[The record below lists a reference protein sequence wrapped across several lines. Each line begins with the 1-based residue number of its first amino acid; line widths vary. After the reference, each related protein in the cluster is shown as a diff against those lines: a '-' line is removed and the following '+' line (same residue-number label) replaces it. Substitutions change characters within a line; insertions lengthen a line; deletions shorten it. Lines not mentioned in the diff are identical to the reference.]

1 MQRRQ
6 HGAER
11 ISLRG
16 SYPLAFV
23 LGVPMPATVKDPPT
37 QMWIQYSSGA
47 LLLRGD
53 GTFDLNVDGETL
65 TGTVHAANWPGD
77 GPISDGKIEGDRVR
91 FTMVGTLPYTTNGG
105 VGYPKLCFNGTRHGS
120 EMKLETRWAEARRPC
135 DDGKLYPMAAKKLL
149 D

>member
-53 GTFDLNVDGETL
+53 GTFDLNVDGRFPDYDIPVNAHT
-65 TGTVHAANWPGD
+65 PGRFSRRKRRARSHS
-77 GPISDGKIEGDRVR
+77 GRV
-91 FTMVGTLPYTTNGG
+91 
-105 VGYPKLCFNGTRHGS
+105 
-120 EMKLETRWAEARRPC
+120 
-135 DDGKLYPMAAKKLL
+135 
-149 D
+149 